1 MGLLTTPSGVKPWH
15 WQGLLFLFSFQER
28 PRDATLVL
36 NLWEINKVESPWSTY
51 WSTILTRVQMGSL
64 PLRTHSFQPWRW
76 RSLTSPMVL
85 LQKLSPRRK
94 ICVSQKTGTRKACVP
109 RGRQSACPVCIDH
122 LVDYGPNCRGLI
134 LMSYDST
141 QHKQTMMYKDVLPR
155 ALFSLLLLWLEYVQ
169 KTEF

>member
-1 MGLLTTPSGVKPWH
+1 MKGCRMANMSLGSPALSWAWH
-15 WQGLLFLFSFQER
+15 YKVCSLSFLFRKGLKKR
-28 PRDATLVL
+28 PVSNFWAM
-36 NLWEINKVESPWSTY
+36 NKVESPWSTY
-51 WSTILTRVQMGSL
+51 WSTILTRVPMGSL
-64 PLRTHSFQPWRW
+64 PILTHRFSGFSGFQPWRW
-76 RSLTSPMVL
+76 RSLISPMVL

-141 QHKQTMMYKDVLPR
+141 QHKQTTS
-155 ALFSLLLLWLEYVQ
+155 FEYSKQ
-169 KTEF
+169 D